1 MLTLKQE
8 KFVQNLI
15 DGMSQRE
22 AYKLAYPKSLK
33 WKESAIDTQA
43 SILFKNSKVLERFN
57 LLRDKAASKAIWTRE
72 QAINDLVAIKNKC
85 VEVMTY
91 TKVDETT
98 GEEIEIIDT
107 KTATTAINAIKELN
121 NMNGY
126 NESNMNMEINK
137 VVITDDI

>member
-1 MLTLKQE
+1 
-8 KFVQNLI
+8 
-15 DGMSQRE
+15 
-22 AYKLAYPKSLK
+22 
-33 WKESAIDTQA
+33 
-43 SILFKNSKVLERFN
+43 
-57 LLRDKAASKAIWTRE
+57 
-72 QAINDLVAIKNKC
+72 
-85 VEVMTY
+85 MTY